1 MGQKASPIAMRLGI
15 IKTWD
20 SIWWDSKRLGVWVV
34 EDEKIRRL
42 VNKKFRKAEIERV
55 KIERNPGFL
64 RVIIHTG
71 KPALLIGQKGSE
83 IESLRKEIFKV
94 VDKNSIQQIDIK
106 IEGVKNI
113 NTSAQIVATNIA
125 LQIER
130 NTPYKRAMKK
140 AIADALKDGAK
151 GIKVM
156 VSGRLG
162 GAEMS
167 RDEWYS
173 EGRMPSQTL
182 RSDIDYALGEAYTK
196 YGVIGVKVWIFKGE
210 KLGKVS
216 LFGAEKKV
224 IENKPQKFLKKKRTK
239 LSSRPL
245 GKRRRVKENEE
256 NKDLEAQNTDKE

>member
-15 IKTWD
+15 IRSWD
-20 SIWWDSKRLGVWVV
+20 SIWWDSKRVGQWVV

-83 IESLRKEIFKV
+83 IDSLRKEIFKL
-94 VDKNSIQQIDIK
+94 VDKKSVQQIDIK
-106 IEGVKNI
+106 IEGVKNT
-113 NTSAQIVATNIA
+113 NVSAQIVATNLA

-151 GIKVM
+151 GIKIM

-162 GAEMS
+162 GAEMA

-182 RSDIDYALGEAYTK
+182 RADIDYALGEAYTK

-210 KLGKVS
+210 RLGKVS
-216 LFGAEKKV
+216 LFNTEKKSL
-224 IENKPQKFLKKKRTK
+224 EQRPQKVANKRRAK
-239 LSSRPL
+239 PSSKPL
-245 GKRRRVKENEE
+245 GKRRRVRDTEE
-256 NKDLEAQNTDKE
+256 KSAEDKTVEKKD